1 MNKRDAGSR
10 YETYA
15 AVYLEERGYRI
26 LERNFRSRAGEIDL
40 IGKDG
45 MYLVFVE
52 VKYRSSDGKGSAAQA
67 VNMKKQRRICRTA
80 DYYRYVNGLTEDTGV
95 RYDVVAIQGKEIRWI
110 QNAFSHIYASRSR

>member
-40 IGKDG
+40 IGKDVI
-45 MYLVFVE
+45 YLVFV
-52 VKYRSSDGKGSAAQA
+52 
-67 VNMKKQRRICRTA
+67 
-80 DYYRYVNGLTEDTGV
+80 
-95 RYDVVAIQGKEIRWI
+95 
-110 QNAFSHIYASRSR
+110 

>member
-45 MYLVFVE
+45 MYLVFGE
-52 VKYRSSDGKGSAAQA
+52 VKYRKNGQAGHPEESVDARKQGRIFRAAQNYLSWKKYPQDTPCRFDVLA
-67 VNMKKQRRICRTA
+67 VE
-80 DYYRYVNGLTEDTGV
+80 GTEV
-95 RYDVVAIQGKEIRWI
+95 RLIK
-110 QNAFSHIYASRSR
+110 NAFGGLA